1 VGEPLPLCYLNG
13 ELVPLHAA
21 RISPLDRGFL
31 FGDGVYE
38 VIPVYDGRVPRLH
51 AHLAR
56 LARSLAE
63 LRIRNP
69 HDDDAWRQRLETLIT
84 RNGGGDLYVYLQISR
99 GAEFG
104 RNHAPPP
111 DLVPTVFAFCA
122 PLPVIAAEQRAR
134 GVACITAADTRWLR
148 CDIKSV
154 SLLANVLLRAE
165 AARRGA
171 TEAILLRDGWLTEGS
186 ASSVHVIID
195 GEIRTPPN
203 SAHLL
208 PGTTRGLID
217 GLADAHGIRRRVM
230 AVSDGELRAAAE
242 IWIAAAA
249 RGVAAVTSLDGRPVG
264 NGRPGPLW
272 QQMDALLQAFR
283 RDQRPSLSRNT
294 K

>member
-13 ELVPLHAA
+13 EFVPLRAA

-38 VIPVYDGRVPRLH
+38 VIPVYDGRVPRLR
-51 AHLAR
+51 AHLTR

-63 LRIRNP
+63 VRIRNP
-69 HDDDAWRQRLETLIT
+69 HDDNAWRELFATLIA
-84 RNGGGDLYVYLQISR
+84 RNGGGDQYVYLQISR

-111 DLVPTVFAFCA
+111 DLTPTVFAFCA
-122 PLPVIAAEQRAR
+122 PLPAVTAEQRAN
-134 GVACITAADTRWLR
+134 GVACVTAVDTRWLR

-165 AARRGA
+165 GARRGA
-171 TEAILLRDGWLTEGS
+171 TEVILLREGWLTEGS
-186 ASSVHVIID
+186 ASSVHVIVA

-217 GLADAHGIRRRVM
+217 ELADAHGIPRRVI
-230 AVSDGELRAAAE
+230 AVSESELRAAGE

-264 NGRPGPLW
+264 TGRPGPLW
-272 QQMDALLQAFR
+272 QRMDSLLQEFR
-283 RDQRPSLSRNT
+283 RDQAPSLPRNT